1 MSVYPIEENTS
12 FVVKNTRYTLDSL
25 IRNRKIARHFQGG
38 YAVIL
43 RLTVDDYH
51 RYCYFDDG
59 IKSENYRIDG
69 VYHTVNPIANNHVK
83 IYKENTREYTLMK
96 TKHFGDALQMEVGAL
111 MVGKIVNHDG
121 AGSMRRGIEK
131 GYFQFGGSTIILLLE
146 KDKVEIR
153 EELLERT
160 KNQCETKIKQGEM
173 IGRALV

>member
-1 MSVYPIEENTS
+1 
-12 FVVKNTRYTLDSL
+12 
-25 IRNRKIARHFQGG
+25 
-38 YAVIL
+38 
-43 RLTVDDYH
+43 
-51 RYCYFDDG
+51 
-59 IKSENYRIDG
+59 
-69 VYHTVNPIANNHVK
+69 
-83 IYKENTREYTLMK
+83 MK

-160 KNQCETKIKQGEM
+160 KNQCETKIRQGEM
-173 IGRALV
+173 IGKSLVRP

>member
-1 MSVYPIEENTS
+1 M
-12 FVVKNTRYTLDSL
+12 
-25 IRNRKIARHFQGG
+25 
-38 YAVIL
+38 IL

-59 IKSENYRIDG
+59 IKSENHRIEG
-69 VYHTVNPIANNHVK
+69 VYHTVNPIANDHVK

-131 GYFQFGGSTIILLLE
+131 GYFQFGGSTSI
-146 KDKVEIR
+146 
-153 EELLERT
+153 
-160 KNQCETKIKQGEM
+160 
-173 IGRALV
+173 